1 MKATLRQSTVG
12 QFLPLID
19 DIEDR
24 EVKPRKSS
32 SRAKDI
38 VGSQAS

>member
-19 DIEDR
+19 DIR
-24 EVKPRKSS
+24 EVKPRKSP